1 MGGIPITES
10 ISSNLQLASGQ
21 IRRVNVVH
29 QKPMV
34 MRVWLCCIRQYWRM
48 AVFFST
54 VGAPCYPLS
63 RLRTH
68 VVPGS
73 GSALLIGAVVYQCDI
88 MRLGSIYD
96 SRLSRNS
103 LSSVNAASKSARC
116 SKLSSGLWV
125 FFGLNPGRRK
135 GSKIILRRL

>member
-1 MGGIPITES
+1 MPITES
-10 ISSNLQLASGQ
+10 ISSNLQLAKGQ
-21 IRRVNVVH
+21 IRSVNVVH
-29 QKPMV
+29 QKPMEI
-34 MRVWLCCIRQYWRM
+34 RVWLCCIRQYWRM

-73 GSALLIGAVVYQCDI
+73 DSALVIAAVVYQWDI
-88 MRLGSIYD
+88 MRLGSICD
-96 SRLSRNS
+96 SRFSRNS
-103 LSSVNAASKSARC
+103 VSSVNAASKSARC
-116 SKLSSGLWV
+116 SKLSSGLLV
-125 FFGLNPGRRK
+125 FFGLNPGRRN